1 MTPPMRTILTT
12 AVVSIMLVLLPSS
25 AGFTN
30 GQPDGNAY
38 PFVGMVAFT
47 MTARTRIAARAR

>member
-1 MTPPMRTILTT
+1 MRTILTT